1 MSYTY
6 LQEQGEESSVASF
19 ADIPAFVL
27 SRLNHI
33 ADKSSCRDSET
44 DCSQGSRYG
53 TTSGR
58 LTAHPGAD
66 GLTSLQVD
74 SLAKTSASQVK
85 EQESLESEA
94 DSGKKWQGS
103 FTRYD
108 RDLHSW
114 KTRQYL
120 LDGDLESFSETW
132 PKWGI
137 MRGGE
142 CWAHTMSAHL
152 TSGTESGLWRSPQA
166 CDATR
171 GPKSLEFMKHCLIT
185 NQSQITLTDQV
196 RHWPTPTCQEVE
208 HREVELS
215 ETGRRKSK
223 GGKCNLGEQV
233 QGQLNPDWV
242 EWLMGWPVGW
252 TRLESIKLDWRD
264 WSVDPADTGEV
275 SRVGKGIKN
284 RVNRLKAI
292 GNGQVPAVVRLAW
305 ETLTSVI

>member
-1 MSYTY
+1 
-6 LQEQGEESSVASF
+6 
-19 ADIPAFVL
+19 
-27 SRLNHI
+27 
-33 ADKSSCRDSET
+33 
-44 DCSQGSRYG
+44 
-53 TTSGR
+53 
-58 LTAHPGAD
+58 
-66 GLTSLQVD
+66 
-74 SLAKTSASQVK
+74 
-85 EQESLESEA
+85 
-94 DSGKKWQGS
+94 
-103 FTRYD
+103 
-108 RDLHSW
+108 
-114 KTRQYL
+114 
-120 LDGDLESFSETW
+120 
-132 PKWGI
+132 
-137 MRGGE
+137 MRGK
-142 CWAHTMSAHL
+142 CWAHQSAHL

-166 CDATR
+166 CNATQ
-171 GPKSLEFMKHCLIT
+171 GPKSLEFMKHCLKT

-223 GGKCNLGEQV
+223 DGSTSHSLNLADKVKMWPTPCATDHKGAGKTGELRDRLDYAVERGGTKSNHSFPTPCAQDYRRRGPNSNQQGLPEQIHKMQHWATPRKFMHKDSTTDRGKCNLGEQV

-242 EWLMGWPVGW
+242 EWLMGWPIGW

-305 ETLTSVI
+305 NFLQGEHEKGRVRTTDKELAKLVDEK